1 MVLILKVTFKSM
13 STEVFTNLMCHP
25 VAKYGELGDTQAT
38 LYTNCGF
45 ERVSS
50 LSAILDA
57 AASEVVLV
65 KDVILVTLRG
75 KGDADSVFLGHE
87 IMRRELGLSVR
98 SLKRSSFEFPAKSF

>member
-1 MVLILKVTFKSM
+1 M

-57 AASEVVLV
+57 AAASEVVLD

-75 KGDADSVFLGHE
+75 QRDADSVFLGHK
-87 IMRRELGLSVR
+87 IVRRELGLSVR
-98 SLKRSSFEFPAKSF
+98 SLKR

>member
-57 AASEVVLV
+57 AAASEVVLV

-75 KGDADSVFLGHE
+75 KGDADSVFLGHK
-87 IMRRELGLSVR
+87 IVRRELGLSVR
-98 SLKRSSFEFPAKSF
+98 SLKK